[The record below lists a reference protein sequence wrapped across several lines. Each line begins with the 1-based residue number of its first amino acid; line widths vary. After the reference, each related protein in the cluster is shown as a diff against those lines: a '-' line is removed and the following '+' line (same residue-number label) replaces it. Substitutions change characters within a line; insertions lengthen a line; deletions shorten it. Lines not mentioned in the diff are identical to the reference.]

1 MAKRRTRKQKEAA
14 KHTFT
19 VSWDPSADKAS
30 SKAKSSL
37 SEPTVKGQFKNRQKP
52 GSAKPKTVKNA
63 NYMVKDESLSNIKHD
78 IVKSLSLA
86 LVIVGLELVI
96 YLALNR

>member
-1 MAKRRTRKQKEAA
+1 MAKRRTRKQKESA

-19 VSWDPSADKAS
+19 VNWDPMEDKS
-30 SKAKSSL
+30 PIKAKSSL
-37 SEPTVKGQFKNRQKP
+37 SEPTVKGQFKKSQSP
-52 GSAKPKTVKNA
+52 ASTKPKMDKNA
-63 NYMVKDESLSNIKHD
+63 NFMVKDAYLSNIKRD
-78 IVKSLSLA
+78 IGKSLSLA

>member
-1 MAKRRTRKQKEAA
+1 MAKRRTRKQKESA

-19 VSWDPSADKAS
+19 VSWGQEQTRSS
-30 SKAKSSL
+30 SKAKTSL
-37 SEPTVKGQFKNRQKP
+37 SEPTVKGQIKN
-52 GSAKPKTVKNA
+52 GSNLASNKPKQAKNA
-63 NYMVKDESLSNIKHD
+63 NSMVKDTHLGSIKRD

>member
-1 MAKRRTRKQKEAA
+1 MAKRRTRKQKESA

-19 VSWDPSADKAS
+19 VSWDPTEDKTPI
-30 SKAKSSL
+30 KAKSNL
-37 SEPTVKGQFKNRQKP
+37 SEPTVKRQFKKSQ
-52 GSAKPKTVKNA
+52 SLASIKPKIDKNA
-63 NYMVKDESLSNIKHD
+63 NYMVKDVYLSDIKRD
-78 IVKSLSLA
+78 IGKSLSLA

>member
-1 MAKRRTRKQKEAA
+1 MAKRRTRKQKESA
-14 KHTFT
+14 KHAFT
-19 VSWDPSADKAS
+19 MSWEPKKKESPT
-30 SKAKSSL
+30 KAKSNL
-37 SEPTVKGQFKNRQKP
+37 SEPAVKRQIKKIQ
-52 GSAKPKTVKNA
+52 GLASLKPKIGKNA
-63 NYMVKDESLSNIKHD
+63 NSMVKDGYLSEIKRD

>member
-1 MAKRRTRKQKEAA
+1 MAKRRTRKQKETA
-14 KHTFT
+14 KHMFT
-19 VSWDPSADKAS
+19 VSWDPSEKES
-30 SKAKSSL
+30 LTSTKTSL
-37 SEPTVKGQFKNRQKP
+37 SEPAVKGQFKKRRESAPLKP
-52 GSAKPKTVKNA
+52 ERKKNA
-63 NYMVKDESLSNIKHD
+63 NSMVKDGYLSEIKGD